1 MARLFALGYGVAA
14 YALFLAVFTGFILFT
29 GDLLPGK
36 TVSSPGS
43 AMAAPLAVLV
53 DVLLISGF
61 GLQHTVMARS
71 GFKQW
76 LHRRLPPHLERSSYV
91 VVSSVVLA
99 LLMAGWQP
107 LPGVLWSV
115 QAGWLVAALWTLFA
129 LGWALAAVS
138 TFLTDHFDLF
148 GLRQVYLHFR
158 RRTYTPVPFRMRWLY
173 RLVRHPMM
181 LGMLIG
187 FWAAVDMTWGR
198 LLLASGMSAYIVIG
212 VMFEER
218 GLAKSLGEPY
228 RAYQAR
234 TPMLLPRLRPK
245 PSAAAAGRDRHAGGS
260 PRA

>member
-1 MARLFALGYGVAA
+1 MTRLFALGYGVTA

-43 AMAAPLAVLV
+43 AMSPPLAVLV
-53 DVLLISGF
+53 NVLLISAF
-61 GLQHTVMARS
+61 GMQHTVMARS
-71 GFKQW
+71 GFKHW
-76 LHRRLPPHLERSSYV
+76 LHRRLPPHLERSTYV
-91 VVSSVVLA
+91 VVSSALLA
-99 LLMAGWQP
+99 LLMVAWQP

-115 QAGWLVAALWTLFA
+115 QTAWLVVPLWTLFA
-129 LGWALAAVS
+129 LGWALAAAS

-148 GLRQVYLHFR
+148 GLRQVYLHYR
-158 RRTYTPVPFRMRWLY
+158 RRAYTPVPFRMRWLY

-187 FWAAVDMTWGR
+187 FWTAVDMTWGR
-198 LLLASGMSAYIVIG
+198 LLLAVGMSAYILIG

-218 GLAKSLGEPY
+218 GLVRSLGEPY

-234 TPMLLPRLRPK
+234 TPMLLPKLRSVP
-245 PSAAAAGRDRHAGGS
+245 PAADAAAERHAGNS
-260 PRA
+260 PPT